1 VNTQTWIVKNGIGA
15 DWGLIKRLI
24 IDRQSRQISYV
35 DLVVVHT
42 GEVVRLPWDTFEI
55 RNEDIRLRISEAQ
68 ASARSARVSELATTE
83 AVSMDVW
90 P

>member
-1 VNTQTWIVKNGIGA
+1 MSAQTWIVKSGVGT

-24 IDRQSRQISYV
+24 IDQKSRQISFV

-42 GEVVRLPWDTFEI
+42 GKIVRLPWDTFEV
-55 RNEDIRLRISEAQ
+55 RNEEIRLRMSEAQ
-68 ASARSARVSELATTE
+68 ASARGARASELTAGE

>member
-1 VNTQTWIVKNGIGA
+1 MSIQAWIVKSGSGT

-24 IDRQSRQISYV
+24 IDQTTRQISYV

-42 GEVVRLPWDTFEI
+42 GKIVRLPWDTFEI
-55 RNEDIRLRISEAQ
+55 RSEEITLRMSEAQ
-68 ASARSARVSELATTE
+68 ASARGVRASELTAGE

>member
-1 VNTQTWIVKNGIGA
+1 VSAQTWIVKSGIGT

-55 RNEDIRLRISEAQ
+55 RSEEIRLRMSEAQ
-68 ASARSARVSELATTE
+68 ASARSARVSELVASE
-83 AVSMDVW
+83 AISMDVW

>member
-1 VNTQTWIVKNGIGA
+1 MATHTWIVKSGVGT

-24 IDRQSRQISYV
+24 IDQESRQIRFA

-55 RNEDIRLRISEAQ
+55 HNEEIRLRVSEAQ
-68 ASARSARVSELATTE
+68 ASARGAKASELTANG